1 MNKMKYKNEE
11 HITIEE
17 AKEGNRYPMY
27 NPTGKLLKWLRMVF
41 NHRPNKYVVRTKQRD
56 PNNCG
61 NKEGRLYDR
70 EIIVCDTKDEL
81 IAILL
86 QRANHMSNNVMYLT
100 QPNGKVVYAAKT
112 ASGGF
117 KVDQEKGVLDNE

>member
-1 MNKMKYKNEE
+1 MNKMEYKNEE
-11 HITIEE
+11 YITIEE
-17 AKEGNRYPMY
+17 AREGNRFPMY
-27 NPTGKLLKWLRMVF
+27 KPTGKLLKWLRTVF
-41 NHRPNKYVVRTKQRD
+41 NHRPNKYVVRSKARD
-56 PNNCG
+56 PNNWG

-70 EIIVCDTKDEL
+70 EMIVCDTKDEL

-100 QPNGKVVYAAKT
+100 QPNGKIVYAAKT

-117 KVDQEKGVLDNE
+117 VVDQEKGVLDNE